1 MSKETEARIGQL
13 VALIEA
19 MIQDHIILSN
29 AREEYDD
36 EHIQTQRTRLEQSRV
51 AIRRLLEQFLL

>member
-1 MSKETEARIGQL
+1 MINNDEARIAQL

-29 AREEYDD
+29 AREDGDE
-36 EHIQTQRTRLEQSRV
+36 EHIVSQKQRLEQARSTM
-51 AIRRLLEQFLL
+51 RRLLEQFLL